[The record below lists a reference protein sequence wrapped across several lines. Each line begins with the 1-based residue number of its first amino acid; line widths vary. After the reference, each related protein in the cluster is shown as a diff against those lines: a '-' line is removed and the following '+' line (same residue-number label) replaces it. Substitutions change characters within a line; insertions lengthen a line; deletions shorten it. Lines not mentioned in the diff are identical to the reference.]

1 MIDYNWLSK
10 RTYRSVD
17 TLRLWSENPRLNPE
31 DSHIYISD
39 FVEDLISDA
48 GERESFCNLIK
59 SISEN
64 GFIPSDPIVVWKN
77 TDNEKFYVAEGNRRV
92 LALKL
97 LRDPNKAPK
106 SIRGLVRKY
115 STAIDKN
122 LIKKVLVSIAPSF
135 DDVEWYI
142 NQRNNASSLQK
153 SWSRVQQQR
162 WIASLYEKYK
172 GDIDKILSITSMNKS
187 DIEAYIR
194 ILKIKD
200 FIKIDDVKRCL
211 TQEEYDKANSHRFPI
226 TILERFFGYSI
237 VKERWN
243 LEYNGTEI
251 VIHSELSSFYKAFA
265 ELIRRILSDGDDKID
280 TRIKAEDA
288 IFIIDSLPPVIK
300 VLDDT
305 AEQITN
311 NIINHQPDIIK
322 TTGAQE
328 IGIVIDSP
336 TNIRPLKNNPDRNR
350 ILLPIYEITTSDTR
364 LLELFEE
371 LKRIPLS
378 YKNCVSAAMRIF
390 LDLTVRNYIQSEGI
404 EDELCKKFKC
414 SFNNVTLHQRLSY
427 LKDNSLTGN
436 SKKVAE
442 RLLNSENEFSLD
454 VLNGYVHGSSTHY
467 LSKQFLNRFWDS
479 MFPLFEQ
486 TLEIKE
492 I

>member
-1 MIDYNWLSK
+1 MLIIHLIEASCCLHLS
-10 RTYRSVD
+10 
-17 TLRLWSENPRLNPE
+17 
-31 DSHIYISD
+31 
-39 FVEDLISDA
+39 LII
-48 GERESFCNLIK
+48 ELILEIK

-115 STAIDKN
+115 STTIDKN

-162 WIASLYEKYK
+162 WIASLYEKYN

-265 ELIRRILSDGDDKID
+265 ELIKRILSDGDDKID

-288 IFIIDSLPPVIK
+288 TLIIDSLPPVIK

-311 NIINHQPDIIK
+311 NII
-322 TTGAQE
+322 
-328 IGIVIDSP
+328 GI
-336 TNIRPLKNNPDRNR
+336 
-350 ILLPIYEITTSDTR
+350 
-364 LLELFEE
+364 
-371 LKRIPLS
+371 IPLLIIALIS
-378 YKNCVSAAMRIF
+378 SIVSF
-390 LDLTVRNYIQSEGI
+390 FKYCSKYSLQS
-404 EDELCKKFKC
+404 
-414 SFNNVTLHQRLSY
+414 
-427 LKDNSLTGN
+427 
-436 SKKVAE
+436 
-442 RLLNSENEFSLD
+442 
-454 VLNGYVHGSSTHY
+454 
-467 LSKQFLNRFWDS
+467 
-479 MFPLFEQ
+479 
-486 TLEIKE
+486 
-492 I
+492 

>member
-1 MIDYNWLSK
+1 M
-10 RTYRSVD
+10 
-17 TLRLWSENPRLNPE
+17 
-31 DSHIYISD
+31 
-39 FVEDLISDA
+39 ISDA

-187 DIEAYIR
+187 DIEAYIK

-243 LEYNGTEI
+243 LEYNGTDI
-251 VIHSELSSFYKAFA
+251 FIHSELSSFYKAFA
-265 ELIRRILSDGDDKID
+265 ELIKRILSDGDDKID

-288 IFIIDSLPPVIK
+288 TLIIDSLPPVIK
-300 VLDDT
+300 ILDDT
-305 AEQITN
+305 EKQITDD
-311 NIINHQPDIIK
+311 IINHQPNIVNTADVLK
-322 TTGAQE
+322 V
-328 IGIVIDSP
+328 GIANDP
-336 TNIRPLKNNPDRNR
+336 PANIRPLKNNPDRNR
-350 ILLPIYEITTSDTR
+350 IVLPIYEITTSDTR

-390 LDLTVRNYIQSEGI
+390 LDLAVRNYIQSEGI
-404 EDELCKKFKC
+404 ENELCKKFKC
-414 SFNNVTLHQRLSY
+414 TFNNVTLHQRLSY

-479 MFPLFEQ
+479 IFPLFEQ

>member
-1 MIDYNWLSK
+1 M
-10 RTYRSVD
+10 
-17 TLRLWSENPRLNPE
+17 
-31 DSHIYISD
+31 
-39 FVEDLISDA
+39 
-48 GERESFCNLIK
+48 
-59 SISEN
+59 
-64 GFIPSDPIVVWKN
+64 
-77 TDNEKFYVAEGNRRV
+77 YVAEGNRRV

-115 STAIDKN
+115 SAAIDKN

-187 DIEAYIR
+187 EIEAYIR

-211 TQEEYDKANSHRFPI
+211 TQEEFDKANSHRFPI

-243 LEYNGTEI
+243 LEYNGTDI
-251 VIHSELSSFYKAFA
+251 FIHSELSSFYNAFA
-265 ELIRRILSDGDDKID
+265 ELIKRILSDGDDKID

-288 IFIIDSLPPVIK
+288 VSIIDSLPPVIK
-300 VLDDT
+300 ALDDT
-305 AEQITN
+305 EKQIVGDT
-311 NIINHQPDIIK
+311 INHQPDIANA
-322 TTGAQE
+322 TSVQQV
-328 IGIVIDSP
+328 GIASDP
-336 TNIRPLKNNPDRNR
+336 PANIRPLKNNPDRNR
-350 ILLPIYEITTSDTR
+350 ILLPIYEITTSDMR
-364 LLELFEE
+364 LFELFEE

-390 LDLTVRNYIQSEGI
+390 LDLAVRNYIQSEGI
-404 EDELCKKFKC
+404 EKELCKKFKC
-414 SFNNVTLHQRLSY
+414 SFSDITLHQRLSY

-436 SKKVAE
+436 SKKVVE
-442 RLLNSENEFSLD
+442 RLLNSGNEFSLD

-486 TLEIKE
+486 TLEINE